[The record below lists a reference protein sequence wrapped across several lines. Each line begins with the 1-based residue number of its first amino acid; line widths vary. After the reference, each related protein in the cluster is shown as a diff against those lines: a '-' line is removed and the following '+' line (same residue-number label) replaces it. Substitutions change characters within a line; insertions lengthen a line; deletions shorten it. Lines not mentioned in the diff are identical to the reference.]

1 MLCVC
6 CTARHGASIAEPQLV
21 PASSPGPDR
30 AAKSRATAESS
41 ITARISLI
49 RPAAAAA
56 ATASGGPP
64 AERSQHFEHRPPPH
78 PPEKHLERMRDC
90 TSRDCTSRT
99 APAGTAP
106 RARTGT
112 SACAAFEA
120 MAARAACALGVAW
133 LPPDFLRG
141 GFAAAAHSSRAASR
155 AADSAAMRA
164 LRASDTRLENL
175 LLSMRERATATA
187 RAGRGVVRS
196 LLALLGGGGIAI
208 LRGLVII
215 PQRFANFRPRCF
227 TCDSNTVGGGL
238 PGLGGL
244 WLTVTRKVEP
254 RVSSA
259 PPSMNYGSQPSLAVH
274 EVNREPGS

>member
-1 MLCVC
+1 MKMVHEQRRLVLRVC

-56 ATASGGPP
+56 ATASGAPP

-78 PPEKHLERMRDC
+78 PPEQHLERMRLQHDGG
-90 TSRDCTSRT
+90 
-99 APAGTAP
+99 GTAP

-133 LPPDFLRG
+133 LPPDFLRDDLRG

-175 LLSMRERATATA
+175 LLSMRGRATATA

-196 LLALLGGGGIAI
+196 LLALFGGGGGGRQLARFSTFGTVPNPGAI
-208 LRGLVII
+208 C
-215 PQRFANFRPRCF
+215 Q
-227 TCDSNTVGGGL
+227 
-238 PGLGGL
+238 
-244 WLTVTRKVEP
+244 
-254 RVSSA
+254 SSA
-259 PPSMNYGSQPSLAVH
+259 ANNSL
-274 EVNREPGS
+274 